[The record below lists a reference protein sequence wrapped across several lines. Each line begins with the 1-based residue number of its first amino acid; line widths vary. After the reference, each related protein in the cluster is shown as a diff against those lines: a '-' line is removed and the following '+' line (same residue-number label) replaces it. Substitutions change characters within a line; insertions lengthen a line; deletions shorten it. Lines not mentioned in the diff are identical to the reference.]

1 MINNHEHLDNDTF
14 CDTSETSETFLERG
28 DGSYYAVY
36 DNPHTGVASLGP
48 LKTGGPSRNP
58 RREIR
63 LKTTAESSARASRQ
77 RLRDHAVYR
86 QLGACLVLTYAE
98 LPMDA
103 KKDVERFLKK
113 AQKYYP
119 YRMHYAVVT
128 EGGCNENETRIHH
141 NVFLPASPNLFG
153 IANCWT
159 HGGVFVGINTTD
171 EDIRR
176 AVNYV
181 SKEFVRSSGLNSRF
195 KKSKST
201 TPKPV
206 REVFKNR
213 QDAEASLMAKIP
225 KDATGVSMY
234 EPGCAERRII
244 YRNVNLHQI

>member
-1 MINNHEHLDNDTF
+1 MTNNHEHLDNDTF
-14 CDTSETSETFLERG
+14 YNTSETSETFLEPR
-28 DGSYYAVY
+28 DDSYYAVY
-36 DNPHTGVASLGP
+36 DNPHTGVTSLGP
-48 LKTGGPSRNP
+48 LKTGGPNRNP

-63 LKTTAESSARASRQ
+63 LDSTTQSSARASRQ

-128 EGGCNENETRIHH
+128 EGGCNENEKRIHH
-141 NVFLPASPNLFG
+141 NVFLPASPNLFL
-153 IANCWT
+153 IAECWT

-171 EDIRR
+171 KDIRR

-195 KKSKST
+195 KKSKSM

-206 REVFKNR
+206 KEVFENR
-213 QDAEASLMAKIP
+213 QDAEAALMAKIP
-225 KDATGVSMY
+225 KDATGVSIY
-234 EPGCAERRII
+234 EPGCAGRVIA
-244 YRNVNLHQI
+244 YRDVNPHQI

>member
-1 MINNHEHLDNDTF
+1 MTNNHEHLDNDTF
-14 CDTSETSETFLERG
+14 YNTSETSETFLEQG
-28 DGSYYAVY
+28 DETYYAVY
-36 DNPHTGVASLGP
+36 DNPHTGVTSLGP
-48 LKTGGPSRNP
+48 LKTGGPHRNP

-63 LKTTAESSARASRQ
+63 LDSTTQSSARASRQ

-98 LPMDA
+98 LPIDD

-128 EGGCNENETRIHH
+128 EGGCNESEKRIHH
-141 NVFLPASPNLFG
+141 NVFLPASPNLFL
-153 IANCWT
+153 IAQCWT

-171 EDIRR
+171 KDIRR

-181 SKEFVRSSGLNSRF
+181 SKEFVRSSGLNFRF
-195 KKSKST
+195 KKSKSK

-206 REVFKNR
+206 KEVFENR
-213 QDAEASLMAKIP
+213 QDAEAALMAKIP
-225 KDATGVSMY
+225 KDATGVSIY
-234 EPGCAERRII
+234 EPGCAGRVIA
-244 YRNVNLHQI
+244 YRDVNPHQI

>member
-1 MINNHEHLDNDTF
+1 MTNNHEHLDNDTF
-14 CDTSETSETFLERG
+14 YNTSETSETFLEQG
-28 DGSYYAVY
+28 DETYYAVY
-36 DNPHTGVASLGP
+36 DNPHTGVTSLGP
-48 LKTGGPSRNP
+48 LKTGGPNRNP

-63 LKTTAESSARASRQ
+63 LDSTTQSSARASRQ

-98 LPMDA
+98 LPIDD

-128 EGGCNENETRIHH
+128 EGGCNESEKRIHH
-141 NVFLPASPNLFG
+141 NVFLPATPNLFL
-153 IANCWT
+153 IAECWT

-171 EDIRR
+171 KDIRR

-195 KKSKST
+195 KKSKSK

-206 REVFKNR
+206 KEVFENR
-213 QDAEASLMAKIP
+213 QDAEAALMAKIP
-225 KDATGVSMY
+225 KDATGVSIY
-234 EPGCAERRII
+234 EPGCAGRVIA
-244 YRNVNLHQI
+244 YRDVNPHQI

>member
-1 MINNHEHLDNDTF
+1 MTNNHEHLDNDTIYN
-14 CDTSETSETFLERG
+14 TSETSETFLEQG

-36 DNPHTGVASLGP
+36 DNPHTGVTSLGP
-48 LKTGGPSRNP
+48 LKTGGPNRNP

-63 LKTTAESSARASRQ
+63 LDSTTQSSARASRQ

-128 EGGCNENETRIHH
+128 EGGCNESEKRIHH
-141 NVFLPASPNLFG
+141 NVFLPASPNLFL
-153 IANCWT
+153 IAECWT

-171 EDIRR
+171 KDIRR

-195 KKSKST
+195 KKSKSM

-206 REVFKNR
+206 KEVFENR
-213 QDAEASLMAKIP
+213 QDAEAALMAKIP
-225 KDATGVSMY
+225 KDATGVSIY
-234 EPGCAERRII
+234 EPGCAGRVIA
-244 YRNVNLHQI
+244 YRDVNPHQI

>member
-1 MINNHEHLDNDTF
+1 MTNNHEHLDNDTF
-14 CDTSETSETFLERG
+14 YNTSETSETFLEQG
-28 DGSYYAVY
+28 DDSYYAVY
-36 DNPHTGVASLGP
+36 DNPHTGVTSLGP
-48 LKTGGPSRNP
+48 LKTGGPNRNP

-63 LKTTAESSARASRQ
+63 LDSTTQSSARASRQ

-128 EGGCNENETRIHH
+128 EGGCNENEKRIHH
-141 NVFLPASPNLFG
+141 NVFLPASPNLFL
-153 IANCWT
+153 IAECWT

-171 EDIRR
+171 KDIRR

-195 KKSKST
+195 KKSKSM

-206 REVFKNR
+206 KEVFENR
-213 QDAEASLMAKIP
+213 QDAEAALMAKIP
-225 KDATGVSMY
+225 KDATGVSIY
-234 EPGCAERRII
+234 EPGCAGRVIA
-244 YRNVNLHQI
+244 YRDVNPHQI